1 MNEAEKIK
9 ELLTPIQVAKHYLGQ
24 PNKSSSLGLWY
35 KSPFRNERT
44 ASFLVNDEKGLH
56 DFGTSIHYDI
66 ISFVEDYFK
75 VSFNTAIQILSRDF
89 GIELEDNMDS
99 ELKEYIKRKQD
110 ENKQALY
117 ILNSWYNKT
126 FGEICDELHII
137 QNAIPYLKGEALK
150 IAYMQEVK
158 LEYLSEV
165 FMNAKD
171 ENKIK
176 LFKEWRTKEDG
187 NNKSRQGNDIR

>member
-1 MNEAEKIK
+1 MSTVDKIK
-9 ELLTPIQVAKHYLGQ
+9 EFLTPIQVAKYYLGQ
-24 PNKSSSLGLWY
+24 PIKSSSLGLWY

-44 ASFLVNDEKGLH
+44 ASFLVSDEKGLH

-66 ISFVEDYFK
+66 ISFIEEYYK
-75 VSFNTAIQILSRDF
+75 VNFNTAIQILSRDF
-89 GIELEDNMDS
+89 GISTEENLSS
-99 ELKEYIKRKQD
+99 ELKEYLKQKQE
-110 ENKQALY
+110 ENKRVLY

-137 QNAIPYLKGEALK
+137 QKAIPHLKGEALA
-150 IAYMQEVK
+150 IAYDEEAK

-165 FMNAKD
+165 FMNATDK
-171 ENKIK
+171 EKIE

-187 NNKSRQGNDIR
+187 NYKSRQGNNIR